1 MSAAQPTLAPDR
13 LRELQML
20 LWLYESYHGPV
31 CGLSIVRNHVLEQL
45 RRPTCAR
52 S

>member
-1 MSAAQPTLAPDR
+1 MSAPSQPSLPPER
-13 LRELQML
+13 MRELQML

-45 RRPTCAR
+45 RRPAQPR
-52 S
+52 